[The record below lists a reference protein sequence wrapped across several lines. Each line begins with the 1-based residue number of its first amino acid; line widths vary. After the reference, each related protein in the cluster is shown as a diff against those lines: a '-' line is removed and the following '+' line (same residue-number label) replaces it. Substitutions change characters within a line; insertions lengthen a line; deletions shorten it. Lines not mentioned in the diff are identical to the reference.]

1 MNSEWQLTLGGPLL
15 GGCVHLPVSDS
26 TCNCIHMPNILFLHP
41 GHNLSISIFPPPS
54 ESSSEF
60 KL

>member
-15 GGCVHLPVSDS
+15 GGCVHLPVSNS

-41 GHNLSISIFPPPS
+41 GHNLSISIFPPPIGI
-54 ESSSEF
+54 
-60 KL
+60 LL